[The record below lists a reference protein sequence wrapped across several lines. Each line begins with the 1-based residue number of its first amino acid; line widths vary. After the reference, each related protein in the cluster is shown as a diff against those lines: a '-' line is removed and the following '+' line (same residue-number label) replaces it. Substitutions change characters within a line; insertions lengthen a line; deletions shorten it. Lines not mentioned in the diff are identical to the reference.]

1 MNFHIEADLAWGRVG
16 MGTTWLEADLAWG
29 TTWHGTDLARGRV
42 GLETSWLG
50 TSWFGDDLACFVTNY
65 TILPHTVKLKAVF
78 YVSVIINIVAL
89 TTTITNFNG
98 VYCPAY
104 MIMHAE
110 DHLISLLSISAVV
123 ARLNLVVCFLIFS
136 VNIAFSPF
144 LYRPFEWTLLAGGKW
159 PTRGAKSATWE
170 ANLRS
175 SEKGFTRTALLVTK
189 STYLM

>member
-1 MNFHIEADLAWGRVG
+1 MSL
-16 MGTTWLEADLAWG
+16 
-29 TTWHGTDLARGRV
+29 
-42 GLETSWLG
+42 
-50 TSWFGDDLACFVTNY
+50 
-65 TILPHTVKLKAVF
+65 
-78 YVSVIINIVAL
+78 VAL
-89 TTTITNFNG
+89 TTTITNFSG

-144 LYRPFEWTLLAGGKW
+144 LYRPFEWTLFAGGKW

-175 SEKGFTRTALLVTK
+175 SEKGFTRTALHLPHVNISNGMDENHRVGPLSTPVHRPKGSRK
-189 STYLM
+189 SFVIIVRIIFPPGCEFILGPVLWQLCELR